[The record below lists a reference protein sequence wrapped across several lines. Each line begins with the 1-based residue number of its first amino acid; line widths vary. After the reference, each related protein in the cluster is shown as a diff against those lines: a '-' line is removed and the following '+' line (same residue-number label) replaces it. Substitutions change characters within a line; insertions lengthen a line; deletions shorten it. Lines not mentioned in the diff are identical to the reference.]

1 MGWVRTRLT
10 GLLLAVAMVAAA
22 ALPLAALAQDPG
34 ATTTPAPGEPT
45 PTPTASPSPTPEP
58 TDPEAEEK
66 ARQDARDRKR
76 KVVRRI
82 YRDFE
87 RDGRISACDHSRK
100 ALRIAKRSIEDS
112 YDEDFPDFRDAVQAA
127 IDRHKKGKC
136 EPLPEDLP
144 EPVPTPTP
152 SPASGTLDESATP
165 APAPPPPPPPPAA
178 APAPSPESGALPGL
192 GGDDS
197 GGAFAPPPDEGAI
210 PEGTPAPPQAT
221 PAPTAPAGPPRLIVT
236 RSANDANLAV
246 PGTMLAIALAGLLI
260 AAGTAVAGKRSGR
273 FAGVGHAWREA
284 AWRTSG
290 TWSDF
295 TDWLRSG
302 R

>member
-10 GLLLAVAMVAAA
+10 GLLLAAAMVAAA
-22 ALPLAALAQDPG
+22 ALPLAALAQDQ
-34 ATTTPAPGEPT
+34 TPTPTPGEPT
-45 PTPTASPSPTPEP
+45 PTPSASPTPTP
-58 TDPEAEEK
+58 TPDPEAEAK
-66 ARQDARDRKR
+66 ARQDEKDRKR

-87 RDGRISACDHSRK
+87 RDGRIAACDHSRK
-100 ALRIAKRSIEDS
+100 ALRIAKRSISDS
-112 YDEDFPDFRDAVQAA
+112 YDEDFPDFREAVQAA

-136 EPLPEDLP
+136 EPLPEDQAAV
-144 EPVPTPTP
+144 EPTPTTTP
-152 SPASGTLDESATP
+152 EGGTLDQHSTAP
-165 APAPPPPPPPPAA
+165 APAPPPPPPVAPA
-178 APAPSPESGALPGL
+178 APAPESGALPDL
-192 GGDDS
+192 GGGEQSDPFPS
-197 GGAFAPPPDEGAI
+197 PPDEGVI
-210 PEGTPAPPQAT
+210 PEGTPAPAAT
-221 PAPTAPAGPPRLIVT
+221 PAPTPAGPPRLIVT
-236 RSANDANLAV
+236 QSANNANLLV
-246 PGTMLAIALAGLLI
+246 PGMMLAIALAGLLI

-290 TWSDF
+290 TWADF